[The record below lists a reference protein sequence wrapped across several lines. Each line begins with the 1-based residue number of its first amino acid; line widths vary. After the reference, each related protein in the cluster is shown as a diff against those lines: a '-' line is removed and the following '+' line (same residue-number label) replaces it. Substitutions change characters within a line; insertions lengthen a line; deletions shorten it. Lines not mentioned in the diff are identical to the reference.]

1 MKKSLIYT
9 SVCGLALFAG
19 GLTTVAINNVSAET
33 SHDSPTVALEQS
45 LNTSNKIDSKNETVY
60 VITNSEG
67 KANSIFIDNTLDSD
81 ANSLPLELKV
91 TFVLDGSEISA
102 EDLIG
107 KSGHVKINYAFASTE
122 TTGSTKVPF
131 LTVTG
136 TILDGNKFKN
146 VKINNGKVI
155 SENNDSITLTG
166 YAIVGLNENLGT
178 DVLPTDFTIE
188 ADVTEFEMSETYS
201 LATDE
206 LFADFD
212 TSKLNSLDDLIS
224 SMNQLGSGLDQ
235 LIAGAGS
242 LSSGLDSA
250 VSGVAKLQSGASEL
264 NSGAGELAT
273 GLSTLETKVNDQLVP
288 KLGKLQ
294 SALYWVTEK
303 SDSFKTAYND
313 NSKKLIVVLEGAYA
327 KAEAAGDTEL
337 QAYIKK
343 AIDNINYADGAVN
356 KYIDEYTGKIKT
368 EADSM
373 DTTELTEGIAA
384 LSTGAN
390 QLYAGTSELKTGLDT
405 LASGTTQLADGSK
418 TLENGL
424 NTFKTSGIDKLVN
437 FANNNLSSALA
448 NIRASVSAA
457 KNYHSY
463 KNSSAESVKF
473 IFKTPS
479 LKK

>member
-19 GLTTVAINNVSAET
+19 SLTTVAINNASAET

-60 VITNSEG
+60 VMTNSEG
-67 KANSIFIDNTLDSD
+67 KANSVFINNTLDSD
-81 ANSLPLELKV
+81 TASLPIELKV
-91 TFVLDGSEISA
+91 TYTLDGSKISA

-107 KSGHVKINYAFASTE
+107 KSGHVKINYTFASTE

-131 LTVTG
+131 LTITS

-155 SENNDSITLTG
+155 SENDDNVTLAG
-166 YAIVGLNENLGT
+166 YAVVGLNENLGT
-178 DVLPTDFTIE
+178 DVLPADFAIE

-303 SDSFKTAYND
+303 SDDFKAAYND
-313 NSKKLIVVLEGAYA
+313 NSKKLINVLEGAYT
-327 KAEAAGDTEL
+327 EAAGDVEL
-337 QAYIKK
+337 QAYIKM
-343 AIDNINYADGAVN
+343 AIDKINYANGVVN
-356 KYIDEYTGKIKT
+356 NYIDEYTGKIKT
-368 EADSM
+368 EADGM

-418 TLENGL
+418 TLESGL

-437 FANNNLSSALA
+437 FANNDLNSALA

-457 KNYHSY
+457 KDYHSY

-473 IFKTPS
+473 VFKTPS